1 MTISMIIHEFKM
13 MLRSKKNVLFIIA
26 LISLIVAYCF
36 LILPN
41 RETADSFD
49 IEEKEAEMENL
60 GAMRQ
65 GMIDRGGTGFNR
77 MTGTPYAQNTYEF
90 QVKSRLVHA
99 FKDQNFHRFVQLK
112 MKENDYDTR
121 IASLDW
127 NLIADAPYPSLDM
140 ERNIELTKLRY
151 QGYLDADVSITY
163 EMIEQKTALQ
173 TSVKFILDTTAAILL
188 FCAIYFSSDMITRNK
203 EHRSVLQGVPVGW
216 YRLINVKSFVAFLY
230 TLVILLGL
238 FLLAM
243 LLIAIQNGFG
253 SFKLPVPITLP
264 SSQPDDYMGYRFSEF
279 DNMTIAKFLLLSLGI
294 IPVLIYLFIR
304 LNAIFSLLFKNPWIV
319 IMVSTVLL
327 FVERIYYS
335 RTTTELFGI
344 DLSYFPQTYFDF
356 GRVISGEK
364 YYLIHLESIT
374 YQQGIIVLLSSIV
387 VLEIILFVISRAINK
402 RKFYRK
408 AA

>member
-1 MTISMIIHEFKM
+1 MTISIIIHEFKM

-41 RETADSFD
+41 METADSFD

-60 GAMRQ
+60 EAMRQ

-99 FKDQNFHRFVQLK
+99 FKDQNFHRFIQLK

>member
-41 RETADSFD
+41 METADSFD

-60 GAMRQ
+60 EAMRQ

>member
-1 MTISMIIHEFKM
+1 M
-13 MLRSKKNVLFIIA
+13 
-26 LISLIVAYCF
+26 
-36 LILPN
+36 
-41 RETADSFD
+41 ETADSFD

-60 GAMRQ
+60 EAMRQ

>member
-41 RETADSFD
+41 METADSFD

-60 GAMRQ
+60 EAMRQ

-99 FKDQNFHRFVQLK
+99 FKDQNFHRFIQLK

-294 IPVLIYLFIR
+294 ILVLIYLFIR

>member
-1 MTISMIIHEFKM
+1 MTISMIMHEFKM
-13 MLRSKKNVLFIIA
+13 MFRSKKNILFIIA
-26 LISLIVAYCF
+26 LISLIAAYCF

-41 RETADSFD
+41 METADSFD
-49 IEEKEAEMENL
+49 IEEKEAEMQNL

-65 GMIDRGGTGFNR
+65 GMIDRGGTGFGEK
-77 MTGTPYAQNTYEF
+77 TGNPYAQNTYDL
-90 QVKSRLVHA
+90 QVKSRLIYA
-99 FKDQNFHRFVQLK
+99 FKDQNFGRFVQLK
-112 MKENDYDTR
+112 MKDDAYDTQ

-127 NLIADAPYPSLDM
+127 QLISDAPYPSLDM
-140 ERNIELTKLRY
+140 ERNVSLTSQRF
-151 QGYLDADVSITY
+151 QGYLDANVPITY

-173 TSVKFILDTTAAILL
+173 TAVKFILDTTAVIVL

-203 EHRSVLQGVPVGW
+203 EHRSVLQGIPVGW
-216 YRLINVKSFVAFLY
+216 YRLINVKSLAAFIY
-230 TLVILLGL
+230 TLLILLGL
-238 FLLAM
+238 FLVAM

-264 SSQPDDYMGYRFSEF
+264 SSEPDDYSGYRHSEF
-279 DNMTIAKFLLLSLGI
+279 DNITIAKFLLLSLGI
-294 IPVLIYLFIR
+294 MPILMYLFIR

-327 FVERIYYS
+327 FSERIYYS

-344 DLSYFPQTYFDF
+344 ELSYFPQTYFDF

-364 YYLIHLESIT
+364 YYLVHLESIT

-387 VLEIILFVISRAINK
+387 VLEIILFVVSRMITK

>member
-41 RETADSFD
+41 METADSFD

-60 GAMRQ
+60 EAMRQ

-99 FKDQNFHRFVQLK
+99 FKDQNFHRFIQLK

>member
-1 MTISMIIHEFKM
+1 M
-13 MLRSKKNVLFIIA
+13 
-26 LISLIVAYCF
+26 
-36 LILPN
+36 
-41 RETADSFD
+41 
-49 IEEKEAEMENL
+49 
-60 GAMRQ
+60 
-65 GMIDRGGTGFNR
+65 
-77 MTGTPYAQNTYEF
+77 
-90 QVKSRLVHA
+90 
-99 FKDQNFHRFVQLK
+99 
-112 MKENDYDTR
+112 
-121 IASLDW
+121 
-127 NLIADAPYPSLDM
+127 
-140 ERNIELTKLRY
+140 
-151 QGYLDADVSITY
+151 
-163 EMIEQKTALQ
+163 
-173 TSVKFILDTTAAILL
+173 KFILDTTAAILL

-327 FVERIYYS
+327 FVERIYYF